1 MVSRYFLKNRKNL
14 KEKTVA
20 DYIDFYNCKRPHR
33 KLKMQTPDQFERSWF
48 EKDVTAGN

>member
-20 DYIDFYNCKRPHR
+20 DYINFYNCKRPRR
-33 KLKMQTPDQFERSWF
+33 KLKLQPPDQFERCWF
-48 EKDVTAGN
+48 EKGATTGN